1 MKETGKRVISL
12 ILTLTLMF
20 SLVAVPVQ
28 AAQAD
33 PASAA
38 QELRMH
44 GVRAIDEE
52 DPLTAQAL
60 KFYCRGFFNFQGD
73 GERYMKAFEHLA
85 DSMAL
90 SGDYNTEISNEQ

>member
-1 MKETGKRVISL
+1 MAEIVSAILASVKLDLGISNTVKDSVIQDS
-12 ILTLTLMF
+12 I
-20 SLVAVPVQ
+20 
-28 AAQAD
+28 
-33 PASAA
+33 ASAK

-90 SGDYNTEISNEQ
+90 SGDYNTVIPDEQ